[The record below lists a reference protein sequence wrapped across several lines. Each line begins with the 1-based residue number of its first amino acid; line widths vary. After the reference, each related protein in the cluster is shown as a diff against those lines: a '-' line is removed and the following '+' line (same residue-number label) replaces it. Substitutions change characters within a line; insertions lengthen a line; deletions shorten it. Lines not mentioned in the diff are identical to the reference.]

1 MSRILFT
8 SVKKGHPY
16 LEQGHWFF
24 HEGQW
29 AICAS
34 ADHLAKNIWRAQIY
48 FEKYDKPLPNKAAEF
63 ASLNQVKQF
72 ISEYFEGPVIDCK
85 PSQFPKPGGL

>member
-1 MSRILFT
+1 MSKILFT
-8 SVKKGHPY
+8 SVKKDHAF

-34 ADHLAKNIWRAQIY
+34 AGQYDTGDWGLQVY
-48 FEKYDKPLPNKAAEF
+48 FEKFDKPLPER
-63 ASLNQVKQF
+63 SLRFESLAQAKDFVSK
-72 ISEYFEGPVIDCK
+72 YFELLVIDCN
-85 PSQFPKPGGL
+85 PSEFPKPESL